1 MLPATSGQKQ
11 DYHEYGVCFCEMT
24 VPIYQTTRRQNPQYN
39 NFVISRSDKGE
50 NKSGSKRVN
59 KKAKQDL
66 SEILCVEVRTVMK
79 DGSADSR
86 DAPFGVCFAKIR
98 TVDSNAL
105 RNVTAAAN
113 QK

>member
-1 MLPATSGQKQ
+1 MS
-11 DYHEYGVCFCEMT
+11 
-24 VPIYQTTRRQNPQYN
+24 VPIYQTTRRQNPEYY

-50 NKSGSKRVN
+50 NKRGSKRVN
-59 KKAKQDL
+59 KKAEQNGD
-66 SEILCVEVRTVMK
+66 EILCVEVRRVMK
-79 DGSADSR
+79 DGSVDAR

-98 TVDSNAL
+98 TVDSTAL